1 MGHPVKDTFVMV
13 SCDMK
18 SNYLS
23 SQVKKLPFAKRILE
37 AAAEVPCAPPKE
49 WSKCLYQ
56 VCDYV
61 TVHPITNDLIQG
73 TGQQCP
79 VCPIDLCWCG
89 MARR

>member
-49 WSKCLYQ
+49 
-56 VCDYV
+56 
-61 TVHPITNDLIQG
+61 
-73 TGQQCP
+73 
-79 VCPIDLCWCG
+79 
-89 MARR
+89 